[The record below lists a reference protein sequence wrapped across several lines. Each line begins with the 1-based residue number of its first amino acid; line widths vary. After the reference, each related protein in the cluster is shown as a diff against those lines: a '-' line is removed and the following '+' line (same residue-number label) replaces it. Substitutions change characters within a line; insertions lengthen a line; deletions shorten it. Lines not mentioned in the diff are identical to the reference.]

1 MLDLW
6 LDDNSPQSIEAAD
19 EVADRVGEK
28 VVAIGD
34 PSFKKLAFQGLGQ
47 NMKPDAADEFFLA
60 QESFLERCKARG

>member
-1 MLDLW
+1 VPMLDLW

-19 EVADRVGEK
+19 EVAHRVGEK

-34 PSFKKLAFQGLGQ
+34 
-47 NMKPDAADEFFLA
+47 PDAADEFFLA

>member
-19 EVADRVGEK
+19 EVAHRVGEK

-34 PSFKKLAFQGLGQ
+34 PSFKKLAF
-47 NMKPDAADEFFLA
+47 
-60 QESFLERCKARG
+60 

>member
-19 EVADRVGEK
+19 EVAHRVGEK

-34 PSFKKLAFQGLGQ
+34 PSFKVG
-47 NMKPDAADEFFLA
+47 FL
-60 QESFLERCKARG
+60 RCWSKYET